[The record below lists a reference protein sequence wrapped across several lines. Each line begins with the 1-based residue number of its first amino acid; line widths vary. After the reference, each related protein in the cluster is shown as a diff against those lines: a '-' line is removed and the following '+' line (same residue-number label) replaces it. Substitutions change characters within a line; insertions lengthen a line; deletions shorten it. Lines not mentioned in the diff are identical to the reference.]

1 MKDKISI
8 ITTFYNSENYIL
20 KCINSVWN
28 QEISDDFNI
37 EYILIDDHSEDKTH
51 EIIDIFFKEYGQWG
65 SCEYKIIKTPQNL
78 GCGGARNFGIANST
92 GNYIMF
98 LDADDYYIND
108 DFVLRAYNMIVEHNA
123 DIIEFGI
130 KYINQNG
137 ERENLVSNKTFVISN
152 NHVGNLS
159 VMFYDNLIKFM
170 PWTKIIRRSIVETKS
185 YDTSRTFE
193 DIRTTPYWV
202 YNANKIIVANT
213 IEINYRAAQGSIIR
227 ENPNDTR
234 LGTVAAIASLFEDF
248 KDNKDIL
255 KAMYDRCLV
264 DLRTLLIVN
273 SDSDYFKEM
282 SKLNTKMLSYIYP
295 DDYQKRTFNLE

>member
-1 MKDKISI
+1 MTKISI
-8 ITTFYNSENYIL
+8 IIPVYNTQEYL
-20 KCINSVWN
+20 EQCLNSVLN
-28 QEISDDFNI
+28 QTLKDI
-37 EYILIDDHSEDKTH
+37 EVMCIDDCSKDSSLEILHQFSNKDNRVKVYHFDEPKSALQARKT
-51 EIIDIFFKEYGQWG
+51 GVL
-65 SCEYKIIKTPQNL
+65 N
-78 GCGGARNFGIANST
+78 AT
-92 GNYIMF
+92 GEYIMF
-98 LDADDYYIND
+98 LDADDYYIHN

-137 ERENLVSNKTFVISN
+137 ERENLVANKTFVINN

-170 PWTKIIRRSIVETKS
+170 PWTKILKRSIVETRP

-202 YNANKIIVANT
+202 YNASKIIIANT

-248 KDNKDIL
+248 STNKDIL

-264 DLRTLLIVN
+264 DLRTMTMVD

-295 DDYQKRTFNLE
+295 DDYEKRTFNLE

>member
-1 MKDKISI
+1 MKDKVSIS
-8 ITTFYNSENYIL
+8 TTFYNCENYIL
-20 KCINSVWN
+20 KCINSVWD
-28 QEISDDFNI
+28 QKISDDFDI
-37 EYILIDDHSEDKTH
+37 EYILIDDNSEDKTH
-51 EIIDIFFKEYGQWG
+51 EIINIFFKEYGQWG

-98 LDADDYYIND
+98 LDADDYYINND
-108 DFVLRAYNMIVEHNA
+108 FVLRAYNNNDFVLRAYNMIVEHNA

-137 ERENLVSNKTFVISN
+137 ERENLVANKTFVINN

-170 PWTKIIRRSIVETKS
+170 PWTKILKRSIVETRP

-202 YNANKIIVANT
+202 YNASKIIIANT

-248 KDNKDIL
+248 STNKDIL
-255 KAMYDRCLV
+255 KAQS
-264 DLRTLLIVN
+264 LIEHN
-273 SDSDYFKEM
+273 DA
-282 SKLNTKMLSYIYP
+282 
-295 DDYQKRTFNLE
+295 

>member
-8 ITTFYNSENYIL
+8 ITTFYNNENYIL
-20 KCINSVWN
+20 KCINSVWD
-28 QEISDDFNI
+28 QEISNDFEI
-37 EYILIDDHSEDKTH
+37 EYILIDDNSEDKTH
-51 EIIDIFFKEYGQWG
+51 DIIDIFFEEYGNFG
-65 SCEYKIIKTPQNL
+65 SCKHKIIKTPQNL

-98 LDADDYYIND
+98 LDADDYYIHN
-108 DFVLRAYNMIVEHNA
+108 DFVLRAYNMIKEHNA

-137 ERENLVSNKTFVISN
+137 ERENLVSNKTFIINN
-152 NHVGNLS
+152 NHIGNLS

-170 PWTKIIRRSIVETKS
+170 PWTKIIKRSIIETRP

-202 YNANKIIVANT
+202 YNANKIIIANT
-213 IEINYRAAQGSIIR
+213 IEINYRAAQKSIIR
-227 ENPNDTR
+227 ENPNETR

-255 KAMYDRCLV
+255 RAMYDRCLV
-264 DLRTLLIVN
+264 DLRTMTKVD
-273 SDSDYFKEM
+273 SYSDYFKEM

>member
-1 MKDKISI
+1 MKDKVSI
-8 ITTFYNSENYIL
+8 ITTFYNCENYIL
-20 KCINSVWN
+20 KCINSVWS
-28 QEISDDFNI
+28 QEISDDFDI
-37 EYILIDDHSEDKTH
+37 EYILIDDNSEDKTH
-51 EIIDIFFKEYGQWG
+51 EIIDIFFKEYGQLG
-65 SCEYKIIKTPQNL
+65 NCEYKIIKTPQNL

-98 LDADDYYIND
+98 LDADDYYIHN
-108 DFVLRAYNMIVEHNA
+108 DFVLRAYNMIIEHNA

-137 ERENLVSNKTFVISN
+137 ERENLVANKTFVINN

-170 PWTKIIRRSIVETKS
+170 PWTKILKRSIVETRS

-202 YNANKIIVANT
+202 YNASKIIIANT

-248 KDNKDIL
+248 STNKDIL

-264 DLRTLLIVN
+264 DLRTMTMVDSN
-273 SDSDYFKEM
+273 SDYFKEM

-295 DDYQKRTFNLE
+295 DDYKKRTFNLE

>member
-1 MKDKISI
+1 MKDKVSI
-8 ITTFYNSENYIL
+8 ITTFYNCENYIL

-28 QEISDDFNI
+28 QEISDDFDI

-51 EIIDIFFKEYGQWG
+51 DIIDIFFKEYGQFG
-65 SCEYKIIKTPQNL
+65 NCEYKIIKTPQNL

-202 YNANKIIVANT
+202 YNANKIIVTNT

-234 LGTVAAIASLFEDF
+234 LGTVSAIASLFEDF

-264 DLRTLLIVN
+264 DLRTLLRVN

>member
-1 MKDKISI
+1 MKDKVSI
-8 ITTFYNSENYIL
+8 ITTFYNCENYIL
-20 KCINSVWN
+20 KCINSVWD
-28 QEISDDFNI
+28 QKISDDFDI
-37 EYILIDDHSEDKTH
+37 EYILIDDNSEDKTH
-51 EIIDIFFKEYGQWG
+51 EIINIFFKEYGQWG

-98 LDADDYYIND
+98 LDADDYYINN

-137 ERENLVSNKTFVISN
+137 ERENLVANKTFVINN

-170 PWTKIIRRSIVETKS
+170 PWTKILKRSIVETRP

-202 YNANKIIVANT
+202 YNASKIIIANT

-248 KDNKDIL
+248 STNKDIL
-255 KAMYDRCLV
+255 KAQS
-264 DLRTLLIVN
+264 LIEHN
-273 SDSDYFKEM
+273 DA
-282 SKLNTKMLSYIYP
+282 
-295 DDYQKRTFNLE
+295 

>member
-1 MKDKISI
+1 MKDKVSI
-8 ITTFYNSENYIL
+8 ITTFYNCENYIL
-20 KCINSVWN
+20 KCINSVWD
-28 QEISDDFNI
+28 QEISDNFDI

-51 EIIDIFFKEYGQWG
+51 EIIDIFFKEYGDYG
-65 SCEYKIIKTPQNL
+65 SCHYKIIKTPKNL

-98 LDADDYYIND
+98 LDADDYYINN
-108 DFVLRAYNMIVEHNA
+108 DFVLRAYNMITEHDA

-137 ERENLVSNKTFVISN
+137 ERENLVSNKTFVINN
-152 NHVGNLS
+152 NHIGNLS

-170 PWTKIIRRSIVETKS
+170 PWTKIIRRSIVETRE

-202 YNANKIIVANT
+202 YNASKIIVANT
-213 IEINYRAAQGSIIR
+213 IEINYRAASNSIIR
-227 ENPNDTR
+227 DNPNDTR
-234 LGTVAAIASLFEDF
+234 LGTVRAIASLFEDF
-248 KDNKDIL
+248 KNNKDIL

-264 DLRTLLIVN
+264 DLRTMLRVN

>member
-1 MKDKISI
+1 MKDKVSI
-8 ITTFYNSENYIL
+8 ITTFYNCENYIL
-20 KCINSVWN
+20 KCINSVWD
-28 QEISDDFNI
+28 QEISDNFDI
-37 EYILIDDHSEDKTH
+37 EYVLIDDHSEDKTH
-51 EIIDIFFKEYGQWG
+51 EIIDIFFKEYGQYG
-65 SCEYKIIKTPQNL
+65 SCEYKIIKTPKNL

-98 LDADDYYIND
+98 LDADDYYINN
-108 DFVLRAYNMIVEHNA
+108 DFVLRAYNMITEHDA

-137 ERENLVSNKTFVISN
+137 ERENLVSNKTFVINN
-152 NHVGNLS
+152 NHIGNLS

-170 PWTKIIRRSIVETKS
+170 PWTKIIRRSIVETRE

-202 YNANKIIVANT
+202 YNASKIIVANT
-213 IEINYRAAQGSIIR
+213 IEINYRAASNSIIR
-227 ENPNDTR
+227 DNPNDTR
-234 LGTVAAIASLFEDF
+234 LGTVRAIASLFEDF
-248 KDNKDIL
+248 KNNKDIL

-264 DLRTLLIVN
+264 DLRTMLRVN